1 MIGIIIAVANG
12 GVGALITVVDDTTVL
27 IGEVFVVFGTNA
39 VIELSIVSI
48 ITKDALLNEDFGI
61 VVDSEVV
68 VTTFA
73 VFVKMVFEFV
83 AAVLDGVTPVF
94 EGDMVVDLLVADIL
108 KSLEESADFTMS
120 LLDTGSV
127 AVVVW
132 AAIVVISLVI
142 ADNEFIEVVE
152 INLATNVPFTLE
164 IKKPVESGD
173 DVVEAIW
180 LDVLASRAVVVVI
193 VELIVCSRSVVS
205 TEAVSV
211 VGVTVAVDNGSV
223 GTMFVVIDD
232 STVLSG
238 GVTESFKVCNL
249 MKASVVSSL
258 GKAVL
263 LIDVGRI
270 VLVKVGLMVL

>member
-173 DVVEAIW
+173 DVIEAIW
-180 LDVLASRAVVVVI
+180 LDVLASRAVAVVI
-193 VELIVCSRSVVS
+193 VELIVCSRLVVR
-205 TEAVSV
+205 TEAVSM
-211 VGVTVAVDNGSV
+211 VGVTIAVDNGSV
-223 GTMFVVIDD
+223 GAMFVVIDD

-238 GVTESFKVCNL
+238 GVTGSFKDCNL
-249 MKASVVSSL
+249 MEAFVVSSL

-270 VLVKVGLMVL
+270 IEVEVGFMVL